1 LVTGSIAGALA
12 LVMLLVAFVIY
23 AVAYAIFCVFYAFY
37 GSVLYV
43 CGPLVLALYP
53 ALSTTQL
60 ARTYLLGGHFKTGHT
75 WSLQNRPTD
84 RTQDM
89 KLFYLAG
96 ASSRKRFSQSR
107 L

>member
-1 LVTGSIAGALA
+1 MEGRAPGANSSIAEDEAELS
-12 LVMLLVAFVIY
+12 VMV
-23 AVAYAIFCVFYAFY
+23 
-37 GSVLYV
+37 G
-43 CGPLVLALYP
+43 
-53 ALSTTQL
+53 
-60 ARTYLLGGHFKTGHT
+60 RLGGHFKTGHT

-107 L
+107 REA